1 MNSSPNRTAQLGC
14 GTLIVIAII
23 VAIFSNTGIDRKLDE
38 RVERL
43 EDRLESIE
51 AKIDAISEVL
61 DVPPPPSVPGEQS
74 APAPVIEGTA
84 PPATPNGPER

>member
-1 MNSSPNRTAQLGC
+1 MIANQNRTAQLGC

-23 VAIFSNTGIDRKLDE
+23 VAIFSNAGIDRKLDE

-51 AKIDAISEVL
+51 AKIDAIAEAL
-61 DVPPPPSVPGEQS
+61 DVPPPPAPPIEESS
-74 APAPVIEGTA
+74 PAPSVEGTES
-84 PPATPNGPER
+84 PAVPNGPER